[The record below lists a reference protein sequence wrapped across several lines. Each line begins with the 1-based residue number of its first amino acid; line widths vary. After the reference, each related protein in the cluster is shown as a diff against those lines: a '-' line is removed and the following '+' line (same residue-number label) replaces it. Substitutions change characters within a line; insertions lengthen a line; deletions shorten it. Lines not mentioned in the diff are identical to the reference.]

1 MNAANL
7 NVVLRS
13 LNDDY
18 YLAITQHL
26 VECWTQYEVVWIE
39 VTNSAIQALFQK
51 ISVLAAAR
59 KYFKL
64 KWSVN
69 SCSTILV

>member
-26 VECWTQYEVVWIE
+26 VECWTQYEVVLRIVWIE

-59 KYFKL
+59 KYF
-64 KWSVN
+64 
-69 SCSTILV
+69 